1 MAFKDEF
8 EVSRL
13 TLLSTENSLAKANMN
28 TKSPYSYLWKLPL
41 VKYKNSTDKT
51 KISSSFNQSISLL
64 AKLKFIRFTPLNPF
78 YFNSLR
84 VAERKLNKRYQLKLN
99 SLLSSEA
106 AVLDEINL
114 LNSQVQKIKGF
125 GDLKS
130 DLIAKYLP

>member
-1 MAFKDEF
+1 
-8 EVSRL
+8 
-13 TLLSTENSLAKANMN
+13 MN

-51 KISSSFNQSISLL
+51 KISSSLNQSISLL

-99 SLLSSEA
+99 SLLFSEA